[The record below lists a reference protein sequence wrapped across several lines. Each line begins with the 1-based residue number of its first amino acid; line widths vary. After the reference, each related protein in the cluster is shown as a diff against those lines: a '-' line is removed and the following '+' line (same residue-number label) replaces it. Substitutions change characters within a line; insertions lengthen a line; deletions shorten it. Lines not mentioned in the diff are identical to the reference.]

1 MPDRPL
7 ILMLDR
13 NRANLDV
20 LAQVLAQAGCRARG
34 AASLEEF
41 DRALAGE
48 DGVALALLDLAGLDQ
63 GVWDRCERLRAM
75 DVPFLILSGRQSA
88 ALQQAGLSHGARGVL
103 AKPLA
108 LREFIDI
115 LRTLLAEGQHEPHP
129 AADGSEAEPPPAG

>member
-7 ILMLDR
+7 ILALDR
-13 NRANLDV
+13 NRANLEV
-20 LAQVLAQAGCRARG
+20 LVRVLTQAGCRVRG
-34 AASLEEF
+34 ASSLGEF
-41 DRALAGE
+41 DQALAE
-48 DGVALALLDLAGLDQ
+48 ADDVALALLDLAGLDQ
-63 GVWDRCERLRAM
+63 GVWDRCERLRAR

-115 LRTLLAEGQHEPHP
+115 IRTLLAETDHEPRP
-129 AADGSEAEPPPAG
+129 AADGPEGEPPPAG